1 MDAFVRTYVFGLK
14 VAYSFIAGGT
24 TMFYEAALY
33 PTEFGVPKMSG
44 LREIGIQVI
53 FRCAF

>member
-1 MDAFVRTYVFGLK
+1 MDAFVRTYVFGLQ

-33 PTEFGVPKMSG
+33 PTEFGVPKNSG